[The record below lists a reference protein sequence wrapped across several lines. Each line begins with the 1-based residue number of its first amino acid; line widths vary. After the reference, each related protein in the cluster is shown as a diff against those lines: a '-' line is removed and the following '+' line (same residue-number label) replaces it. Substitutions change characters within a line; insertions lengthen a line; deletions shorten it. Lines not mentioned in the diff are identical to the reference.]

1 MARIP
6 KVKYIPSLLT
16 FKFIDL
22 QKKNFS
28 KVCSHAQ
35 IFSVTAA
42 ENMAVEAVPAAIQR
56 QHNASVGN

>member
-6 KVKYIPSLLT
+6 K
-16 FKFIDL
+16 
-22 QKKNFS
+22 KKNFS

-42 ENMAVEAVPAAIQR
+42 ENMAAVEAVPAAIQR
-56 QHNASVGN
+56 